1 MTCYV
6 FQFNKRQPISHRKR
20 VSFQW
25 WMWVTWSSTLA
36 FFFLIS
42 FSTNSS
48 EVTHFCLT
56 ANEGASRYRFCT
68 GQHLWRDSTLSIYGK
83 SLGAVPI
90 NSDDITA
97 ECTVTWPSLPQRC
110 KISEGTE
117 FSGKREKGKHCNCN
131 FQPMDTT
138 QRKTRKRSYPQHFLC
153 QIAESADHQ
162 EQSTS
167 SPNRA
172 WLSHHLKQNKSRT
185 IT

>member
-1 MTCYV
+1 
-6 FQFNKRQPISHRKR
+6 
-20 VSFQW
+20 
-25 WMWVTWSSTLA
+25 MWVTWSSTLA

-110 KISEGTE
+110 KISDGTE
-117 FSGKREKGKHCNCN
+117 FSGKREKNIVIVIFNLWTLHRAKNE
-131 FQPMDTT
+131 
-138 QRKTRKRSYPQHFLC
+138 KAFLPPTF
-153 QIAESADHQ
+153 S
-162 EQSTS
+162 
-167 SPNRA
+167 
-172 WLSHHLKQNKSRT
+172 LSKSWINWSSRT
-185 IT
+185 IHFFTQPCLTEPPLKAEQVENNHLSKL

>member
-1 MTCYV
+1 
-6 FQFNKRQPISHRKR
+6 
-20 VSFQW
+20 
-25 WMWVTWSSTLA
+25 MWVTWSSTLA

-110 KISEGTE
+110 KISDGTE

-131 FQPMDTT
+131 SNSNFQPMDT
-138 QRKTRKRSYPQHFLC
+138 RARNNFRIVSGHDDRPNSFLLGHVSFLAGQMC
-153 QIAESADHQ
+153 LMMSFSMRDYCKQ
-162 EQSTS
+162 
-167 SPNRA
+167 
-172 WLSHHLKQNKSRT
+172 WL
-185 IT
+185 